1 MPIPSKKKGEDK
13 NKFMSRCMG
22 DSGMNKEFPD
32 SKQRVAV
39 CMSKATEDMNYI
51 EAADFKIYF
60 DTHGSEEEVD
70 QENLYIPAENEY
82 VTAEECGFDE
92 EDVVEWDAAKEGH
105 GLMGNMSNKNRPG
118 LWENIKK
125 KKERLGKNYKPAKP
139 GEKDRPDPKSFKE
152 AQGKFKYKDPKTGE
166 YYYYE
171 RQGVYKKDGRSLVL
185 IKSKSDVT
193 EYMFDSKE
201 EAMKLAHILNFDGVF
216 SHTTPEGKTY
226 WMPGK
231 DFEEL
236 DEWCETQE
244 EIEEAMMEQSE
255 AKQITRKSMN
265 NLPDSDFAYI
275 EPGGSKDSE
284 GKTVPRSLR
293 HLPIHDAAHVRNALA
308 RLPLTDI
315 SDTAKQSALRKIKQ
329 AAKKFNID
337 VGSTQQKSEAKL
349 IDWIFVDREDAMRV
363 AQHVGLHG
371 IFRHIGSDGREYWIP
386 GQTQDEFMFW
396 LEIQEE
402 IDKNPPIVSKMNP
415 DELAGKDV
423 HITHPVHE
431 YLAPQQ
437 LENDIIQVNTNTSA
451 AEKSSKVKLNKPFRT
466 PSGPKKFSVY
476 VKNDKGNVV
485 KVNFGDPNMD
495 IKRDDPER
503 RKSFRARHHCDTDP
517 GPKWKSRYWSCRQW
531 RANAP
536 VED

>member
-1 MPIPSKKKGEDK
+1 MPVPSRRKDEDK
-13 NKFMSRCMG
+13 SKFMSRCMG
-22 DSGMNKEFPD
+22 NPGMNKEFPD

-39 CMSKATEDMNYI
+39 CMSKATEDMGYI
-51 EAADFKIYF
+51 EAADFKMYF
-60 DTHGSEEEVD
+60 ELYGSEEELD
-70 QENLYIPAENEY
+70 AENFYIPSEAEY
-82 VTAEECGFDE
+82 VTAEECGYDE
-92 EDVVEWDAAKEGH
+92 EDVMEWDAAKEGH

-118 LWENIKK
+118 LWENIRK
-125 KKERLGKNYKPAKP
+125 KKERLGKEYKPAKP
-139 GEKDRPDPKSFKE
+139 GDKDRPDPKAWKA
-152 AQGKFKYKDPKTGE
+152 AQSKFKYKDPKTGE
-166 YYYYE
+166 FYFYE

-185 IKSKSDVT
+185 VNKSDANVV
-193 EYMFDSKE
+193 EYMFDTKE
-201 EAMKLAHILNFDGVF
+201 EAMKLANLLNFDGVF

-244 EIEEAMMEQSE
+244 EIEEAMMENSE
-255 AKQITRKSMN
+255 AKQMTKQSIN

-308 RLPLTDI
+308 RLPMTDI
-315 SDTAKQSALRKIKQ
+315 SESAKQSALKKIKQ
-329 AAKKFNID
+329 AAKKFSVN
-337 VGSTQQKSEAKL
+337 VGAAQEKAEAKL

-363 AQHVGLHG
+363 AQHIGLHG
-371 IFRHIGSDGREYWIP
+371 IFKHVGSDGREYWIP

-396 LEIQEE
+396 LEIQDE
-402 IDKNPPIVSKMNP
+402 IDKNPPIVSKMDPNQ
-415 DELAGKDV
+415 LAEKDV
-423 HITHPVHE
+423 HITHPIHE
-431 YLAPQQ
+431 YLEPQQ
-437 LENDIIQVNTNTSA
+437 LENDIIQA
-451 AEKSSKVKLNKPFRT
+451 AEKSAKVKLNKPFRT

-485 KVNFGDPNMD
+485 KVNFGDPNMS

-503 RKSFRARHHCDTDP
+503 RKSYRARHNCDNP
-517 GPKWKSRYWSCRQW
+517 GPKFKANYWSCKMWSTQ
-531 RANAP
+531 P
-536 VED
+536 VSKLT

>member
-1 MPIPSKKKGEDK
+1 MPLIKKNDGEDK

-22 DSGMNKEFPD
+22 DSTMNKEFPD
-32 SKQRVAV
+32 NKQRVAV

-60 DTHGSEEEVD
+60 DLYGSEEEVTA
-70 QENLYIPAENEY
+70 ENLYIPSEAEY

-92 EDVVEWDAAKEGH
+92 EDVLEWDTAKEGH
-105 GLMGNMSNKNRPG
+105 GLMGNMSNKDRPG
-118 LWENIKK
+118 LWENIRK
-125 KKERLGKNYKPAKP
+125 KKERMGKDYKPAKP
-139 GEKDRPDPKSFKE
+139 GDKDRPDPKSWKK
-152 AQGKFKYKDPKTGE
+152 AQSKFKYKDPVSGE
-166 YYYYE
+166 YFYYE
-171 RQGVYKKDGRSLVL
+171 RQGVYKKDGRSLVFVG
-185 IKSKSDVT
+185 KSKANVT
-193 EYMFDSKE
+193 EYMFDTKE
-201 EAMKLAHILNFDGVF
+201 EAMKVANLLNFDGVF

-244 EIEEAMMEQSE
+244 EIKEALMEEAE
-255 AKQITRKSMN
+255 AKQMTRQNIN

-293 HLPIHDAAHVRNALA
+293 HLPIHDAAHARNALA
-308 RLPLTDI
+308 RLPITDI
-315 SDTAKQSALRKIKQ
+315 PASAKEAALRKIKQ
-329 AAKKFNID
+329 AAKKFGID
-337 VGSTQQKSEAKL
+337 VSSAQQKAEAKL

-363 AQHVGLHG
+363 AEHLGLSG
-371 IFRHIGSDGREYWIP
+371 IFNHIGSDGRTYWIP
-386 GQTQDEFMFW
+386 GQTQDEFMLW

-402 IDKNPPIVSKMNP
+402 IDKHPPIVSKTNP
-415 DELAGKDV
+415 EELAGKDS

-431 YLAPQQ
+431 YLQPQQ
-437 LENDIIQVNTNTSA
+437 LENDIIRIGA
-451 AEKSSKVKLNKPFRT
+451 AEKPSKVKLNKPFRT

-485 KVNFGDPNMD
+485 KVNFGSPEADMD
-495 IKRDDPER
+495 IKRDDPNR
-503 RKSFRARHHCDTDP
+503 RKSFRARHHCEDP
-517 GPKWKSRYWSCRQW
+517 GPRYKARYWSCKFW
-531 RANAP
+531 SKTN
-536 VED
+536 VEDLLK